1 MRYQNWCTLHKKA
14 RVLRKS
20 GPRISALDLCVW
32 TLHQVYQQKEGVGVK
47 WLYCVYFYTHVFCD
61 DIAAFGSNGGN
72 SLWNILMCKLLERN
86 EFWHFIFFYL
96 TNVIW
101 KKSCTVYSL
110 VFMIARFLKRI
121 ELDIQSGFAYPP
133 LPLSLRHRKCIFKP
147 PFDVLFTGLSWS
159 WTAGKLCK
167 WCKSNIRE
175 CNSFLSTSALNLFAC
190 SRVQS
195 VLKNNLW
202 Y

>member
-1 MRYQNWCTLHKKA
+1 
-14 RVLRKS
+14 
-20 GPRISALDLCVW
+20 
-32 TLHQVYQQKEGVGVK
+32 
-47 WLYCVYFYTHVFCD
+47 
-61 DIAAFGSNGGN
+61 
-72 SLWNILMCKLLERN
+72 
-86 EFWHFIFFYL
+86 
-96 TNVIW
+96 
-101 KKSCTVYSL
+101 
-110 VFMIARFLKRI
+110 MIARFLKRI

-147 PFDVLFTGLSWS
+147 PFDVLFTGLSRS

-175 CNSFLSTSALNLFAC
+175 CNSSLSTSALNLFAC

-202 Y
+202 YSHEAHARNLSSHTFLSQHHGMFSYANDNLWDKTIFPALSRFILTMRYFSSTLTSR